1 MQGVPHSFNKWFNTS
16 VVGAP
21 IAGIPATSATS
32 GYTPGDPGNA
42 PKVNYYLPGDTN
54 FDTALF
60 KNIPIENKM
69 VVQFRLETYSESRYL
84 QLALRVNF

>member
-1 MQGVPHSFNKWFNTS
+1 MQGAPHSFNRWFNTS

-21 IAGIPATSATS
+21 IAGVPATS

-42 PKVNYYLPGDTN
+42 PKVNYYLPGDIN

-60 KNIPIENKM
+60 KNIPIENKW
-69 VVQFRLETYSESRYL
+69 
-84 QLALRVNF
+84 